1 MKKRACLLTALTAGV
16 CLLIACGEVPRKRYY
31 TLSYVPRATTDRHRE
46 GAYPFTIRIR
56 EFSIEDA
63 YARPQ
68 IVYRRSPFELEY
80 YYYRV
85 WAVKP
90 ARMITDLIH
99 SHLSSSGLVSSIIR
113 RYDEGSV
120 PDYELGGMVEAIE
133 EYDSEE
139 IWFAHLALSFR
150 LTRLSDGRVVYSR
163 RFDHRKRVFENKPEY
178 VIKEIS
184 AILEYI
190 LSQVMRDLDAVLA
203 REYGMNVK
211 AETPQDADTTMD
223 TPEIWG
229 R

>member
-1 MKKRACLLTALTAGV
+1 MKTRACKLLVLAAGACLLIG
-16 CLLIACGEVPRKRYY
+16 CGDVPVKRYY
-31 TLSYVPRATTDRHRE
+31 TLSYVPEAAGDRYRE
-46 GAYPFTIRIR
+46 SPYPFTIRIR
-56 EFSIEDA
+56 ELSIEDA

-90 ARMITDLIH
+90 ARMVTDLIH
-99 SHLSSSGLVSSIIR
+99 SHLSASRLVSSVIR
-113 RYDEGSV
+113 RYGEGMN
-120 PDYELGGMVEAIE
+120 PDYELGGMIEAIE

-139 IWFAHLALSFR
+139 IWFAHLAVNLH
-150 LTRLSDGRVVYSR
+150 LTRLSDGRVIYSR

-184 AILEYI
+184 AILEYV
-190 LSQVMRDLDAVLA
+190 LTQVLHDLDVVLA
-203 REYGMNVK
+203 REYGMSVR
-211 AETPQDADTTMD
+211 EQTPPDADSTMD
-223 TPEIWG
+223 TPEIWN